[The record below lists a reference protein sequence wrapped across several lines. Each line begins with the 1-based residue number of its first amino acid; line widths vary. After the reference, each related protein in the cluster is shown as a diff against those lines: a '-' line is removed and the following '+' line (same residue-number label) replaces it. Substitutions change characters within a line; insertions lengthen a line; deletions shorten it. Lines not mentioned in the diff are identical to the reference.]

1 MASYQSRGSFHSTEQ
16 LSFRG
21 SGRYRELL
29 NIHDPPWSPN
39 ASSTEIDSVA
49 NAPNRTQQPVQ
60 AAAGAAY
67 NGQEVD
73 VSFCI
78 VSNILVARLTRWQ
91 LIMEDLPPL
100 DR

>member
-21 SGRYRELL
+21 TGRFRELL

-39 ASSTEIDSVA
+39 TIETEIESVA
-49 NAPNRTQQPVQ
+49 NASNHTQQPVQ
-60 AAAGAAY
+60 AGARVAY

-91 LIMEDLPPL
+91 LIMEDIPPL